1 MELRHLRYFVVLAEE
16 LHFGNAAKRLHIT
29 QPPLSLN
36 IRQLE
41 ESLGARLFFRDSR
54 SVRLTPVGAA
64 FLPEAVRALAQAQ
77 AAEEAG
83 RALAAGTAGKLHIA
97 FTSSMLYRGMP
108 EILQAFDARHPR
120 IELELQD
127 MTVLEQNDAL
137 PRGLIDAG
145 FSPRQN
151 LAPGLASHALD
162 DDLFVCCVRESH
174 WAAGRE
180 SIALEALA
188 KERFVVF
195 AREITPKRYDLLL
208 SMCLRAGFRP
218 REAAHVR
225 QWLTA
230 AVLVSFGVGVALVPA
245 SLQRAH
251 VRCVRFIPLE
261 GEQMQTPGY
270 FTWNPEAMSPAL
282 QRFIAEVE
290 LYLER
295 QRPSVEPS

>member
-16 LHFGNAAKRLHIT
+16 LHFGNAARRLNIT
-29 QPPLSLN
+29 QPPLSVN

-41 ESLGARLFFRDSR
+41 ESLGARLFERDSR

-64 FLPEAVRALAQAQ
+64 FLPEAIRVLAQAQ
-77 AAEEAG
+77 AAEDAG
-83 RALAAGTAGKLHIA
+83 RALGAGKAGKVHIA

-108 EILQAFDARHPR
+108 EILQAFDVRHPE
-120 IELELQD
+120 IELELHD

-137 PRGLIDAG
+137 PRRMIDAG

-151 LAPGLASHALD
+151 VAPGLASHALD
-162 DDLFVCCVRESH
+162 DDSFVCCVHESH
-174 WAAGRE
+174 WVAGRG
-180 SIALEALA
+180 SIALQALA
-188 KERFVVF
+188 GEKFVVF

-230 AVLVSFGVGVALVPA
+230 VVLASFGVGVALVPA

-251 VRCVRFIPLE
+251 VQRVRFIPLD

-282 QRFIAEVE
+282 ERFIAEVE
-290 LYLER
+290 RHLER
-295 QRPSVEPS
+295 QRAGVA